1 MAKKKHILFLSE
13 DTSNF
18 LEEYTRKHPT
28 FTTTSQS
35 ADYLLDQVRTQ
46 ALYQAFGELITP
58 ALRMLLRQ
66 ELDQALGRWFPFP
79 AAEDGLADGGSDSRP
94 LNAAGTPEGSRDG

>member
-13 DTSNF
+13 DTGHF

-35 ADYLLDQVRTQ
+35 ADYLLEQARAQ
-46 ALYQAFGELITP
+46 ALYQAYGEMITP
-58 ALRMLLRQ
+58 ALRTSLRQ
-66 ELDQALGRWFPFP
+66 EIERALSRWFPT
-79 AAEDGLADGGSDSRP
+79 GVGVGS
-94 LNAAGTPEGSRDG
+94 PEGSRDG

>member
-13 DTSNF
+13 DTGTF

-35 ADYLLDQVRTQ
+35 ADYLLDQARAQ
-46 ALYQAFGELITP
+46 ALYQVFGEMVAP
-58 ALRMLLRQ
+58 ALRTSLRQ
-66 ELDQALGRWFPFP
+66 ELDQALGRWFPTV
-79 AAEDGLADGGSDSRP
+79 GMGQLADGGGTDSRP
-94 LNAAGTPEGSRDG
+94 LQVVGTPEGSRDG

>member
-13 DTSNF
+13 DTGTF

-35 ADYLLDQVRTQ
+35 ADYLLDQARTQ
-46 ALYQAFGELITP
+46 AFYQAFGEMFAP
-58 ALRMLLRQ
+58 ALRTSLRQ
-66 ELDQALGRWFPFP
+66 ELEQALGRWFP
-79 AAEDGLADGGSDSRP
+79 AAAGDGLAGGSDGRH
-94 LNAAGTPEGSRDG
+94 LNAAGTLEGSRDG